1 MKIWIQE
8 VIQQAAFEAL
18 REARLDNLK
27 AQYPQIAWKLDK
39 VADLVPFKYLP
50 WVGKQLAAGV
60 HDVESLASL
69 VKEFDLLASTN
80 VLRQKDINAYKE
92 PADLKAAVDA
102 HKGMK
107 SGTEERKLAKKA
119 TKPLYNDGRFVA
131 FQPLSKEAACY
142 YGYGTKWCISATE
155 SENLYNTY
163 VNMGAKF
170 IFVFDKN
177 PPSPELDKLVFAFG
191 HDGSAIEWFNA
202 LNQSKPNVD
211 HLPKELAELIAS
223 QSPNSEFARDLKR
236 RLLQGS

>member
-8 VIQQAAFEAL
+8 VIYRAAFEAL
-18 REARLDNLK
+18 NEARLDDLK
-27 AQYPQIAWKLDK
+27 MRYPQIAWELEDAAKQ
-39 VADLVPFKYLP
+39 VPFKYLP
-50 WVGKQLAAGV
+50 WVAKQLLKGEKITQIAPV
-60 HDVESLASL
+60 VNQFDRL
-69 VKEFDLLASTN
+69 VSTN
-80 VLRQKDINAYKE
+80 KLELKDINAYKE
-92 PADLKAAVDA
+92 LGLLAIVVDTY
-102 HKGMK
+102 KDVK

-131 FQPLSKEAACY
+131 FQPLSKTAACH
-142 YGYGTKWCISATE
+142 YGRGTKWCISATE

-211 HLPKELAELIAS
+211 HLPRELAKLIAS
-223 QSPNSEFARDLKR
+223 QSPNSGFALDLKR
-236 RLLQGS
+236 RLQGT